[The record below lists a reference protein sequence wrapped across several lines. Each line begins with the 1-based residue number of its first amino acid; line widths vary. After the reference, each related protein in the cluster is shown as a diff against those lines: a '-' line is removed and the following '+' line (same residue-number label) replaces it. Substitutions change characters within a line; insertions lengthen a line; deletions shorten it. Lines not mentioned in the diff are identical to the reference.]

1 MLRKNRRRMATTF
14 DFDEDVNPMAGLSNL
29 ADAMLVLAVGLMIAL
44 MAAWS
49 VDIVNEQP
57 NQATVDADET
67 SELEDYEDLYRNI
80 DESEE
85 VEQEDEGLTEYGT
98 VYIDEDGN
106 LYVLEN

>member
-1 MLRKNRRRMATTF
+1 MATTF
-14 DFDEDVNPMAGLSNL
+14 DQDEDVNPMGGLSNL

-49 VDIVNEQP
+49 VDIVNDSP
-57 NQATVDADET
+57 NETSVDAEEA
-67 SELEDYEDLYRNI
+67 SELEDYENLYRNI
-80 DESEE
+80 DQSEE

-98 VYIDEDGN
+98 VYIDENGN

>member
-1 MLRKNRRRMATTF
+1 MLRKNRRRFATSF
-14 DFDEDVNPMAGLSNL
+14 DQDEEVNPMGGLSNL

-44 MAAWS
+44 LAAWD
-49 VDIVNEQP
+49 VDIVNNEP
-57 NQATVDADET
+57 ATVDVNTEEA
-67 SELEDYEDLYRNI
+67 SELDEYEDLYANI

-85 VEQEDEGLTEYGT
+85 VERDDEGLVEYGT

>member
-1 MLRKNRRRMATTF
+1 MLKKNRRRLATTF
-14 DFDEDVNPMAGLSNL
+14 DQDEDVNPMGGLANL

-49 VDIVNEQP
+49 VDVVNDTP
-57 NQATVDADET
+57 NEVAVDEEDT
-67 SELEDYEDLYRNI
+67 SQLDDYENLYRNI

-85 VEQEDEGLTEYGT
+85 VEQEDEGLMEYGT

>member
-1 MLRKNRRRMATTF
+1 MLRKNRRRLATTF
-14 DFDEDVNPMAGLSNL
+14 DQDEDVNPMGGLANL

-49 VDIVNEQP
+49 VDVVNDSP
-57 NQATVDADET
+57 NEVAVDTEDT
-67 SELEDYEDLYRNI
+67 SQLDDYENLYRNI

-85 VEQEDEGLTEYGT
+85 VEQDEEGLTEYGT

>member
-1 MLRKNRRRMATTF
+1 MLRKNRRRMASTF
-14 DFDEDVNPMAGLSNL
+14 DFDEDVNPMGGLSNL

-44 MAAWS
+44 LAAWD
-49 VDIVNEQP
+49 VDIVNESP
-57 NQATVDADET
+57 NEVSVDEEEA
-67 SELEDYEDLYRNI
+67 SELDEYEDLYVNI

-85 VEQEDEGLTEYGT
+85 VEQEDEGLTEFGT

>member
-1 MLRKNRRRMATTF
+1 MLKKNRRRLATTF
-14 DFDEDVNPMAGLSNL
+14 DQDEDVNPMGGLANL

-49 VDIVNEQP
+49 VDVVNDTP
-57 NQATVDADET
+57 NEVAVDEDEA
-67 SELEDYEDLYRNI
+67 SALDDYENLYRNI

-85 VEQEDEGLTEYGT
+85 VEQEDEGLMEYGT

>member
-1 MLRKNRRRMATTF
+1 MLKKNRRRLAATF
-14 DFDEDVNPMAGLSNL
+14 DSDEEVNPMGGLNNL

-44 MAAWS
+44 LAAWN
-49 VDIVNEQP
+49 VDIVNDKP
-57 NQATVDADET
+57 VTADVDTDET
-67 SELEDYEDLYRNI
+67 SELDEYEDLYANV

-85 VEQEDEGLTEYGT
+85 VERDDEGLVEFGT